1 MEWWQEGLMT
11 LITGSFLIVLRIWLE
26 SKWKN
31 KK

>member
-11 LITGSFLIVLRIWLE
+11 LITGSLLIVLRIWLE
-26 SKWKN
+26 MNWKN

>member
-11 LITGSFLIVLRIWLE
+11 LITGSLLIVLRIWLE